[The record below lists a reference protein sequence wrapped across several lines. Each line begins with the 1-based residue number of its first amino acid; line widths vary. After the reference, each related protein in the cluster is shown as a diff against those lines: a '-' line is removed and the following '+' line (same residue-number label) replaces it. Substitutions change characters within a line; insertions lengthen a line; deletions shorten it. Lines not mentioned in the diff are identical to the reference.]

1 MNPLNLLNPL
11 SPLNPMS
18 PLNLVNQTASTDLAR
33 HSSCGD
39 SVGSHNSH
47 DSGWS
52 GHNHDSGSSSHS
64 TIPDG
69 LAIAMTADF
78 RAASIAGRA
87 AQGITDF
94 NEAEL
99 HVIIQAVEFERR
111 SAAVDQP
118 GTVSG

>member
-1 MNPLNLLNPL
+1 MIR
-11 SPLNPMS
+11 SDHITVMIVGG
-18 PLNLVNQTASTDLAR
+18 LVIITIVDLPATA
-33 HSSCGD
+33 
-39 SVGSHNSH
+39 
-47 DSGWS
+47 
-52 GHNHDSGSSSHS
+52 

>member
-1 MNPLNLLNPL
+1 MIVGG
-11 SPLNPMS
+11 
-18 PLNLVNQTASTDLAR
+18 LVIITIVDLPATA
-33 HSSCGD
+33 
-39 SVGSHNSH
+39 
-47 DSGWS
+47 
-52 GHNHDSGSSSHS
+52 

>member
-1 MNPLNLLNPL
+1 VIRSDHITVMIVGG
-11 SPLNPMS
+11 
-18 PLNLVNQTASTDLAR
+18 LVIITIVDLPATA
-33 HSSCGD
+33 
-39 SVGSHNSH
+39 
-47 DSGWS
+47 
-52 GHNHDSGSSSHS
+52 